1 MYLDNLFEPC
11 RLVRSATQR
20 HRTDTRLP
28 RQFVLSDR
36 VEGPANVSGASQ
48 YLIQIRCV
56 CSVVY
61 FPGRWLPFAMFMTVC
76 GRQASNAATSFI
88 PLWDTRCR
96 IRFAAR
102 SLAAGEYSTTLNY
115 VSCEKVSRC
124 FRSFRHAQPF
134 VRIHTYHPGLAVP
147 LMGHRNRGRT
157 QHPRPLKR
165 DHLRQV
171 NPRLL

>member
-1 MYLDNLFEPC
+1 MKHQPAS
-11 RLVRSATQR
+11 RPPLVLCNFRSKRATGR
-20 HRTDTRLP
+20 
-28 RQFVLSDR
+28 
-36 VEGPANVSGASQ
+36 VSGASQ